1 MEGNQSQQTNIQT
14 QIKCSA
20 FMFKVARLVVNVLSK
35 SNMPRQCEVNVYWC
49 CDSGGQGA
57 RGGGDEAKK
66 RTEKTRKKLKR
77 EEEEKRKRFPPYMYK
92 KILHLLKSPL
102 PHIHPHHYSN
112 GPSLEMAEVGY
123 CLIIFIF
130 RYI

>member
-1 MEGNQSQQTNIQT
+1 MGVGGWGKQQQQQIFLRKLLIKNILLR
-14 QIKCSA
+14 I
-20 FMFKVARLVVNVLSK
+20 L
-35 SNMPRQCEVNVYWC
+35 
-49 CDSGGQGA
+49 
-57 RGGGDEAKK
+57 AKK
-66 RTEKTRKKLKR
+66 YMPK
-77 EEEEKRKRFPPYMYK
+77 EEKRKRFQPYMYK